1 MFGNTKKSG
10 SETMQ
15 STSSSGINTLV
26 SGTTIEGTITAQNDI
41 RIDGIVDGI
50 LNCKG
55 KLIIGQEGKVEGQA
69 ICQNAVIEGNF
80 QGSLTVQDVLDVRE
94 NANVVGDIKTGKLH
108 VQQGAVF
115 NGNCDMGK
123 KIKSIQTP
131 QSEPSNESSA
141 SAS

>member
-10 SETMQ
+10 SENMQ
-15 STSSSGINTLV
+15 SSTTGINTLV
-26 SGTTIEGTITAQNDI
+26 SGTTVEGTITAQNDI
-41 RIDGIVDGI
+41 RIDGVVDGI

-55 KLIIGQEGKVEGQA
+55 KLIIGQEGRVEGQA
-69 ICQNAVIEGNF
+69 TCQNAVIEGNF

-94 NANVVGDIKTGKLH
+94 NANVVGDIKTGKLNI
-108 VQQGAVF
+108 QQGAIF

-123 KIKSIQTP
+123 KIKSIQA
-131 QSEPSNESSA
+131 EPAKEANA